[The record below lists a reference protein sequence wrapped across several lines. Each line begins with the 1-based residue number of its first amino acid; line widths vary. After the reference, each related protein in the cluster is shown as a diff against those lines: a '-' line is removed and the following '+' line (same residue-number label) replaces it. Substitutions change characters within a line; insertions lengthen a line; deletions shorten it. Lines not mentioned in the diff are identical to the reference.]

1 MLQSEA
7 RAKALEEISGGLLG
21 GGLMRMGSSRVV

>member
-7 RAKALEEISGGLLG
+7 RARALEEISGGLLG
-21 GGLMRMGSSRVV
+21 GGLMRMGFSRVV